1 MTISETQTY
10 SWIIRNV
17 FFDAL
22 RRDQFFANYTMR
34 KTKRRPVQ
42 PEHLPYL
49 GVYIVDDTMVP
60 DGDGNHGCVR
70 LSHTLRLGY
79 SVMIAN
85 NDRDQAESQIDF
97 ALKRI
102 MSVFADPYI
111 MNVLD
116 TYSPQLGFDNPDNTR
131 IESINRATRRHVFGS
146 AGLNNETALSELQFE
161 MSCFYREDFPPV
173 ITDDLLEIDMTTGIK
188 IGETPE
194 EMAQRQQVQA
204 KYIFTPA
211 TQAKAPTPQQM
222 LAALRAARNQEGQ

>member
-22 RRDQFFANYTMR
+22 KRDQYFANYTMR
-34 KTKRRPVQ
+34 KTKRLPVQ

-49 GVYIVDDTMVP
+49 GVYIVDDIMVP
-60 DGDGNHGCVR
+60 DGDGNAGHVR
-70 LSHTLRLGY
+70 LNHTLRLGY

-85 NDRDQAESQIDF
+85 NNPNIAESHIDF

-102 MSVFADPYI
+102 MAVLADPFI
-111 MNVLD
+111 MNMLD
-116 TYSPQLGFDNPDNTR
+116 TYNPHLGFDNPDNTR
-131 IESINRATRRHVFGS
+131 IESITRATRRHQFGS
-146 AGLNNETALSELQFE
+146 TGLNNETALAELQFE
-161 MSCFYREDFPPV
+161 MSCFYREDFAPV

-188 IGETPE
+188 IGETPD

-211 TQAKAPTPQQM
+211 TRVKAPSPQQM
-222 LAALRAARNQEGQ
+222 LATLRAARNQEG

>member
-22 RRDQFFANYTMR
+22 KRDQFFANYTMR
-34 KTKRRPVQ
+34 RTKRRIVQ

-49 GVYIVDDTMVP
+49 GVYIVDDAMVA
-60 DGDGNHGCVR
+60 DGDANAGCVR
-70 LSHTLRLGY
+70 LNHTLRLGY

-85 NDRDQAESQIDF
+85 SDQNLAESQIDF

-102 MSVFADPYI
+102 MAVLADPYI

-116 TYSPQLGFDNPDNTR
+116 TYNPHLGFDNPDNTR
-131 IESINRATRRHVFGS
+131 IESITRGTRRHSFGGS
-146 AGLNNETALSELQFE
+146 RLDNETSLAELQFE
-161 MSCFYREDFPPV
+161 MSCFYREDFPPM

-211 TQAKAPTPQQM
+211 TQAKAPSPQEM
-222 LAALRAARNQEGQ
+222 LATLRAARNQEGQ